1 MGLLLDL
8 GYVVAALLTLPW
20 FLYRITV
27 RGDWRSI
34 PQRLGT
40 GLPPPATGSIWLHGS
55 SAGEV
60 SLLQPLVQR
69 LEVDFPGTSLVI
81 TTFSSTGFETAR
93 KVYSKHRVLFFPVDL
108 SFVVHRFLRRFDPQL
123 VIIVESDFW
132 PNFLFAVQ
140 SKNIPIAVLNG
151 KISNRSYQFHSKT
164 RLIPMLLRRVQI
176 IAAQNEEHASRF
188 LKLGVS
194 SECMKITGNMKYY
207 LVSISDQDET
217 IQVHL

>member
-8 GYVVAALLTLPW
+8 GYVVAALLTLPS

-93 KVYSKHRVLFFPVDL
+93 
-108 SFVVHRFLRRFDPQL
+108 
-123 VIIVESDFW
+123 
-132 PNFLFAVQ
+132 
-140 SKNIPIAVLNG
+140 
-151 KISNRSYQFHSKT
+151 
-164 RLIPMLLRRVQI
+164 
-176 IAAQNEEHASRF
+176 
-188 LKLGVS
+188 
-194 SECMKITGNMKYY
+194 
-207 LVSISDQDET
+207 
-217 IQVHL
+217 